1 RRRGK
6 PADVARQPIVRVNKV
21 VVTEFVMSFGT
32 EDTRGEGTQLAR
44 KILLGEPSVR
54 SGGDVADDPPGR
66 HLHGGWKISTGRSG
80 EDLDFGACGSHP
92 LGELDDIDVHATG
105 VTG

>member
-32 EDTRGEGTQLAR
+32 EDARGEGAQLAR

-54 SGGDVADDPPGR
+54 PGGDVPDDQPRR
-66 HLHGGWKISTGRSG
+66 HLPGGWKISAGRSG
-80 EDLDFGACGSHP
+80 EDLDLRAGGSHP
-92 LGELDDIDVHATG
+92 LGELDDIDVHA
-105 VTG
+105 